1 MSNETIVWTDA
12 MREVLIKS
20 VQRQECIWNFSNVDY
35 RNAAKKR
42 QIFWE
47 IAQEMSE
54 MFGIMLKDIKTE
66 MSDDD
71 DDNDNADDVLIAI
84 ITLLNNFEST
94 HTSRQ
99 WQHLRD
105 QYRRAKRRME
115 VSNVQ
120 IKPWRFMQMLKFT
133 DATDI
138 AEANDPM
145 TRIMVM

>member
-1 MSNETIVWTDA
+1 MTNETVVWTDS

-20 VQRQECIWNFSNVDY
+20 VQRQECIWNFSNADY

-42 QIFWE
+42 QIFWD
-47 IAQEMSE
+47 IAEEMSAI
-54 MFGIMLKDIKTE
+54 FGIPLKG
-66 MSDDD
+66 
-71 DDNDNADDVLIAI
+71 
-84 ITLLNNFEST
+84 T

-115 VSNVQ
+115 LSNVNGQ

-145 TRIMVM
+145 

>member
-1 MSNETIVWTDA
+1 MSSETMVWTDA
-12 MREVLIKS
+12 MREILIKS

-35 RNAAKKR
+35 RNATKKR

-54 MFGIMLKDIKTE
+54 MFGLALKG
-66 MSDDD
+66 
-71 DDNDNADDVLIAI
+71 
-84 ITLLNNFEST
+84 T

-115 VSNVQ
+115 LSTVQ
-120 IKPWRFMQMLKFT
+120 IKPWRFMHMLKFT
-133 DATDI
+133 DATDL

-145 TRIMVM
+145 